1 MSTFFLQIITPE
13 KIFFEGDVQRVIIRT
28 TEGDVGILAKHEKY
42 VAALP
47 SGPVKITMP
56 DGTERL
62 AALSG
67 GAVKVSP
74 SMTAILANAVEWA
87 EDIDVDWAKRS
98 EQDALRRKENSKDQQ
113 ELQYAEMKLK
123 RALNRLRVSSMKD

>member
-1 MSTFFLQIITPE
+1 MSTFSLQIITPE
-13 KIFFEGDVQRVIIRT
+13 KIFFEGEVQRVIVRT

-74 SMTAILANAVEWA
+74 AQTAILANAVEWA

-123 RALNRLRVSSMKD
+123 RTLNRLRVSSMKD

>member
-1 MSTFFLQIITPE
+1 MSTFPLQIITPD
-13 KIFFEGDVQRVIIRT
+13 KVFFEGAVQRLIVRT

-47 SGPVKITMP
+47 SGPVKLTLE
-56 DGTERL
+56 DGSVRI

-67 GAVKVSP
+67 GALRVSP
-74 SMTAILANAVEWA
+74 DRTAILANAVEWA
-87 EDIDVDWAKRS
+87 EDIDVEWAKRS
-98 EQDALRRKENSKDQQ
+98 EEDARRKVESSKTQHDHDV
-113 ELQYAEMKLK
+113 AEAKLA

>member
-1 MSTFFLQIITPE
+1 MSTFPLQIITPD
-13 KIFFEGDVQRVIIRT
+13 KVFFDGAVQRLVVRT

-47 SGPVKITMP
+47 SGPVKLTLE
-56 DGTERL
+56 DGSVRI

-67 GAVKVSP
+67 GALKVSP
-74 SMTAILANAVEWA
+74 DRTAILANAVEWA

-98 EQDALRRKENSKDQQ
+98 EEDARRKVEQSKTQQ
-113 ELQYAEMKLK
+113 EQLAAEAKLK
-123 RALNRLRVSSMKD
+123 RALNRLRVSSMKE

>member
-1 MSTFFLQIITPE
+1 MSVFPLQIIRPE

-47 SGPVKITMP
+47 SGPVKITME
-56 DGTERL
+56 DGKERL

-67 GAVKVSP
+67 GAIKVSP
-74 SMTAILANAVEWA
+74 SQTAILANAVEWA

-113 ELQYAEMKLK
+113 ELEYAEMKLK

>member
-1 MSTFFLQIITPE
+1 MSTFPLQIITPD
-13 KIFFEGDVQRVIIRT
+13 KVFFDGAVQRLVVRT

-47 SGPVKITMP
+47 SGPVKLTLE
-56 DGTERL
+56 DGSVRI

-67 GAVKVSP
+67 GALKVSP
-74 SMTAILANAVEWA
+74 DRTAILANAVEWA

-98 EQDALRRKENSKDQQ
+98 EEDARRKVEQSKTQHDQ
-113 ELQYAEMKLK
+113 LAAEAKLK
-123 RALNRLRVSSMKD
+123 RALNRLRVSSMKE

>member
-1 MSTFFLQIITPE
+1 VSTFPLQIITPD
-13 KIFFEGDVQRVIIRT
+13 KVFFDGAVQRLIVRT

-47 SGPVKITMP
+47 SGPVKLTLE
-56 DGTERL
+56 DGTVRV

-67 GAVKVSP
+67 GALKVSP
-74 SMTAILANAVEWA
+74 DRTAILANAVEWA

-98 EQDALRRKENSKDQQ
+98 EEDARRKLEASQNLHDQQ
-113 ELQYAEMKLK
+113 VADAKLQ
-123 RALNRLRVSSMKD
+123 RALNRLRVSSMQE

>member
-1 MSTFFLQIITPE
+1 MSTFPLQIITPE
-13 KIFFEGDVQRVIIRT
+13 KIFFEGEVQRVIVRT

-47 SGPVKITMP
+47 SGPVKITLS

-74 SMTAILANAVEWA
+74 AQTAILANAVEWA
-87 EDIDVDWAKRS
+87 EEIDIDWAKRS
-98 EQDALRRKENSKDQQ
+98 EQDALRRKENSQNAQ
-113 ELQYAEMKLK
+113 ELQYAEMKLQ